1 MIRALPGGNAPPP
14 GGSWR
19 VRRLDAGGTARDAVL
34 RHLRALDAD
43 DRYLRFGHTASD
55 ATLAAYVA
63 GLDFARDG
71 ILAVGAG
78 TPSRGVLIGLAH
90 VALQPPQAEFGLSV
104 LPAWRRRGIGRRLFV
119 ATMACA
125 AGEGLAALACMTG
138 NASVLNMA
146 RELSFSI
153 RLGAGEAC
161 ATIALS
167 GAPADERRVRE
178 AWETRDERGAR
189 SERAERGAA

>member
-19 VRRLDAGGTARDAVL
+19 VRRLDGGGTARDAVL

-55 ATLAAYVA
+55 ATLADYVA
-63 GLDFARDG
+63 ALDFARDG
-71 ILAVGAG
+71 VLAVGAG
-78 TPSRGVLIGLAH
+78 TPSRRVLIGLAH

-104 LPAWRRRGIGRRLFV
+104 LPAWRRRGLGRRLFV

-146 RELSFSI
+146 RELGFSI

-167 GAPADERRVRE
+167 GAPAAERRVRE

>member
-1 MIRALPGGNAPPP
+1 MIRALPAGNAPPP

-19 VRRLDAGGTARDAVL
+19 VRRLDGGGTAREAVL

-55 ATLAAYVA
+55 ATLADYVA
-63 GLDFARDG
+63 ALDFAHDG

-90 VALQPPQAEFGLSV
+90 VALHPPQAEFGLSV
-104 LPAWRRRGIGRRLFV
+104 LPAWRRRGLGRRLFV
-119 ATMACA
+119 AAMACA
-125 AGEGLAALACMTG
+125 AGEGLAALTCMTG

-146 RELSFSI
+146 RELGFSV
-153 RLGAGEAC
+153 RLGAGEPC

-178 AWETRDERGAR
+178 TWKERGAL
-189 SERAERGAA
+189 SARAERGAA

>member
-1 MIRALPGGNAPPP
+1 MGVIRALPGGNAPPP

-19 VRRLDAGGTARDAVL
+19 VRRLDGGGTAREAVL

-55 ATLAAYVA
+55 ATLADYVA
-63 GLDFARDG
+63 ALDFAHDG

-90 VALQPPQAEFGLSV
+90 VALHPPQAEFGLSV
-104 LPAWRRRGIGRRLFV
+104 LPAWRRRGLGRRLFL
-119 ATMACA
+119 AAMACA
-125 AGEGLAALACMTG
+125 AGEGLAALTCMTG

-146 RELSFSI
+146 RELGFSV
-153 RLGAGEAC
+153 RLGAGEPC

-178 AWETRDERGAR
+178 TWK
-189 SERAERGAA
+189 ERGAA

>member
-1 MIRALPGGNAPPP
+1 MIRALPAGNAPPP

-19 VRRLDAGGTARDAVL
+19 VRRLDGGGTAREAVL

-55 ATLAAYVA
+55 ATLADYVA
-63 GLDFARDG
+63 ALDFAHDG

-78 TPSRGVLIGLAH
+78 TSSRGVLIGLAH
-90 VALQPPQAEFGLSV
+90 VALHPPQAEFGLSV
-104 LPAWRRRGIGRRLFV
+104 LPAWRRRGLGRRLFV
-119 ATMACA
+119 AAMACA
-125 AGEGLAALACMTG
+125 AGEGLAALTCMTG

-146 RELSFSI
+146 RELGFSV
-153 RLGAGEAC
+153 RLGAGEPC

-167 GAPADERRVRE
+167 GAPADERRARE
-178 AWETRDERGAR
+178 TWNERGAL
-189 SERAERGAA
+189 SARAERGAA

>member
-1 MIRALPGGNAPPP
+1 MIRALPAGNAPPP

-19 VRRLDAGGTARDAVL
+19 VRRLDGGGTARDAVL

-55 ATLAAYVA
+55 ATLADYVA
-63 GLDFARDG
+63 ALDFAHDG

-90 VALQPPQAEFGLSV
+90 VALHPPQAEFGLSV
-104 LPAWRRRGIGRRLFV
+104 LPAWRRRGLGRRLFV
-119 ATMACA
+119 AAMACA
-125 AGEGLAALACMTG
+125 AGEGLAALTCMTG

-146 RELSFSI
+146 RELGFSV
-153 RLGAGEAC
+153 RLGAGEPC

-178 AWETRDERGAR
+178 TWKERGAL
-189 SERAERGAA
+189 SARAERGAA